1 MDKAGA
7 SKSPEQGDQNIK
19 DITVCL
25 RNNEGIHKLFVFKSS
40 VLKAKSKF
48 FTDQLSL
55 PSSSSCIEIHCS
67 VVEYKHYSDLLNLL
81 NLPVSS
87 LVDSWKSI
95 NSALGILQVA
105 IALQCEEIARSCVN
119 YLEAAPWEE
128 KEEEEI
134 LRIVPKLGDVA
145 MPILARV
152 KPLDPSSTKNVFL
165 AAVRYAMS
173 LSAPCPPFGDE
184 IRASAQEQIEY
195 MLGEDEDTPLV
206 TTDEEVREEVIKG
219 LSQMLA
225 SFQNVLSSLISQS
238 DSDLASETLENSILH
253 NLSGLEWLCNILPKM
268 NLMRDFVLRWAE
280 ISANVIK
287 AVEDKNLETVMWRL
301 KLKILEVTSK
311 VLDSVGYGTV
321 IVPAAC
327 RVQLLKTWL
336 PYIRKMKP
344 ILDSLGSSETGFPH
358 KMEEDLCLAI
368 QGAVISLIVALPSSD
383 QADILADWMENEQL
397 GYPDLTEAFEIWC
410 YRTKSSKRRLAEGSD
425 RVSGSSVTSDLS
437 N

>member
-1 MDKAGA
+1 MDKAEA
-7 SKSPEQGDQNIK
+7 SKSPEHSDQNVK

-25 RNNEGIHKLFVFKSS
+25 RSNEGIHKLFFFKSS
-40 VLKAKSKF
+40 VLKARSKF

-55 PSSSSCIEIHCS
+55 PNSSSSIEIHCS
-67 VVEYKHYSDLLNLL
+67 VVEYKHYSHLLNLL
-81 NLPVSS
+81 NLPVGS

-95 NSALGILQVA
+95 HSALGILQVA
-105 IALQCEEIARSCVN
+105 VALQCEEIAQSCVN
-119 YLEAAPWEE
+119 YLEAVPWEE

-152 KPLDPSSTKNVFL
+152 KPMDPSSTKNVFL

-173 LSAPCPPFGDE
+173 ISAPCPPFGDE

-225 SFQNVLSSLISQS
+225 SFQDALSSLLSQC
-238 DSDLASETLENSILH
+238 DSDLASETLENRILH

-280 ISANVIK
+280 ISDSVII
-287 AVEDKNLETVMWRL
+287 VLEDKNFETVMWRL
-301 KLKILEVTSK
+301 KLKLLEVTSK
-311 VLDSVGYGTV
+311 VLDAIGYGSV
-321 IVPAAC
+321 ILPATC

-344 ILDSLGSSETGFPH
+344 ILDSVGDNETGFPH
-358 KMEEDLCLAI
+358 KMDEDLCQGI
-368 QGAVISLIVALPSSD
+368 QGAIVALIVTLPSSD

-425 RVSGSSVTSDLS
+425 RVSSSSVTSDLS

>member
-134 LRIVPKLGDVA
+134 LRIVPKLGDFA

>member
-1 MDKAGA
+1 MKFTARL
-7 SKSPEQGDQNIK
+7 SNTST
-19 DITVCL
+19 TVA
-25 RNNEGIHKLFVFKSS
+25 V
-40 VLKAKSKF
+40 
-48 FTDQLSL
+48 
-55 PSSSSCIEIHCS
+55 
-67 VVEYKHYSDLLNLL
+67 
-81 NLPVSS
+81 
-87 LVDSWKSI
+87 
-95 NSALGILQVA
+95 
-105 IALQCEEIARSCVN
+105 ALQCEEIAQSCVN
-119 YLEAAPWEE
+119 YLEAVPWEE

-152 KPLDPSSTKNVFL
+152 KPMDPSSTRDVFL

-173 LSAPCPPFGDE
+173 ISAPCPPFGDE
-184 IRASAQEQIEY
+184 IRVSAQEQIEY

-225 SFQNVLSSLISQS
+225 SFQDALSSLLSQC

-280 ISANVIK
+280 ISDSVIR
-287 AVEDKNLETVMWRL
+287 VLEDKNFETVMWRL
-301 KLKILEVTSK
+301 KLKLLEVTSK
-311 VLDSVGYGTV
+311 VLDAIGYGSV
-321 IVPAAC
+321 ILPATC

-344 ILDSLGSSETGFPH
+344 ILDSVGDNETGFPH
-358 KMEEDLCLAI
+358 KMDEDLCQAI
-368 QGAVISLIVALPSSD
+368 QGAIVALIVTLPSSD

-425 RVSGSSVTSDLS
+425 RVSSSSVTSDLS